1 MSVRTDV
8 SVSSP
13 LWSQA
18 PDAEEI
24 IRRTIA
30 ACAQAFEPEDGE
42 VSVLLCDDAEIR
54 RLNAQWRGKDYATNV
69 LSFPSAMRETPEHH
83 LGDIAVAYET
93 VAREATSEGKAFQD
107 HLAHLAA
114 HGYLHLIGFDH
125 ETDEDAEEMEA
136 LEREILAGLGIN
148 DPYAEPAAP
157 RRAAR

>member
-1 MSVRTDV
+1 
-8 SVSSP
+8 
-13 LWSQA
+13 
-18 PDAEEI
+18 
-24 IRRTIA
+24 
-30 ACAQAFEPEDGE
+30 
-42 VSVLLCDDAEIR
+42 
-54 RLNAQWRGKDYATNV
+54 
-69 LSFPSAMRETPEHH
+69 MRETPERH

-93 VAREATSEGKAFQD
+93 VAREATNEGKAFQD